1 MSIPKK
7 HSLFEK
13 PIPNGY
19 LLVIAFYCFVSPLI
33 QLLLLKS
40 FQVNLFAVVFPSLML
55 SPAVALL
62 CASYIYRKRH
72 SAIIISAGIFSLIGF
87 LLWILVF
94 SRALVAFSK

>member
-1 MSIPKK
+1 MSMPKK

-19 LLVIAFYCFVSPLI
+19 LMVIAFYCFVSPLI
-33 QLLLLKS
+33 LLFLKS

-72 SAIIISAGIFSLIGF
+72 SAMIISAGIFSLIGF